1 MCVNAQRCTD
11 QNKMRAS
18 TVMIVWTKHRLVS
31 SHWVVTIFGHS
42 LQEKKKY
49 NELGEIY
56 LREESITFCV
66 GVIIGIYTKFFPLAL
81 HNPIVG
87 VYFTALYR
95 ALASSR
101 TRLLDHT
108 QRRATVGR
116 IPLNE
121 WSVRHRDLYLKTH
134 NTHNRQIS
142 MPRVGFEPT
151 IAAGER
157 P

>member
-1 MCVNAQRCTD
+1 MTSTINCPEQENVRECTAMYRSEQNESFNCYDCVNQTPTC
-11 QNKMRAS
+11 
-18 TVMIVWTKHRLVS
+18 
-31 SHWVVTIFGHS
+31 IFALGGDDFWAFS
-42 LQEKKKY
+42 ARKIKY

-121 WSVRHRDLYLKTH
+121 
-134 NTHNRQIS
+134 
-142 MPRVGFEPT
+142 
-151 IAAGER
+151 
-157 P
+157 